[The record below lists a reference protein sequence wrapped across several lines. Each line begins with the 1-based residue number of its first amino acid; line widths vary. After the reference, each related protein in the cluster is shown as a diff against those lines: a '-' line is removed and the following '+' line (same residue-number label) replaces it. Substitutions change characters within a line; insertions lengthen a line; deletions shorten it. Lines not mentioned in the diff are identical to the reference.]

1 MFIPLFY
8 FFELLF
14 DLCYFCANFA
24 PALIIYL
31 IFMEKINVAVFVS
44 GSGSNFENLVDY
56 FRDSEVVNIAL
67 MVSNRA
73 DAYALVRAQRLKI
86 PSAILSK
93 SLLSDPSVVLPL
105 LRAYGIGMV
114 VLAGFL
120 PMVPD
125 YLINLF
131 PRRIINIHPA
141 LLPKF
146 GGKGMWGHHVHEAV
160 KAAGE
165 TQTGITVHYVSPV
178 CDGGEIIAQYSV
190 DLSPEDTVDDIAAK
204 GHELEMAYF
213 PQVVEKVAR
222 EICEKDSSLVHSR
235 QILLINDI
243 AGYGKVATAAMLP
256 ILSYMGLPV
265 YNLPTC
271 LVSNTLDYG
280 KFNLLDTTDYI
291 TGVFPVWKELGFSYD
306 AIATG
311 FIASSRQAQI
321 VSEYCL
327 EQAAL
332 GTLIFVDPIMGDEG
346 KLYNGVTPAT
356 IQSMLKMVSVAHLT
370 CPNYTEACYLT
381 GTPYREEGVTAEEA
395 RAMLES
401 LRALGC
407 KSVVVT
413 SMLVDGQH
421 CVAGYNHFN
430 DEYFSLDYTEIPVH
444 FPGTGDI
451 FSAVLFGHLLR
462 GELLVESTRKAMDVV
477 ARLIDLNKGNADKNR
492 GIPLERYLYLV

>member
-1 MFIPLFY
+1 
-8 FFELLF
+8 
-14 DLCYFCANFA
+14 
-24 PALIIYL
+24 
-31 IFMEKINVAVFVS
+31 MEKINVAVFVS
-44 GSGSNFENLVDY
+44 GSGSNFENLVEY
-56 FRDSEVVNIAL
+56 FRDSDVVNIAL

-86 PSAILSK
+86 PSAVVCK
-93 SLLSDPSVVLPL
+93 SQLADPSVVMPL
-105 LRAYGIGMV
+105 LRAYSIGMV

-125 YLINLF
+125 YLINMF
-131 PRRIINIHPA
+131 PRRILNIHPS

-160 KAAGE
+160 KASGE
-165 TQTGITVHYVSPV
+165 TRTGITVHYVSEV
-178 CDGGEIIAQYSV
+178 CDGGEIMAQFAV
-190 DLSPEDTVDDIAAK
+190 DLSPEDSADDIAAK
-204 GHELEMAYF
+204 VHELEMAHF
-213 PQVVEKVAR
+213 PHVVESVAR
-222 EICEKDSSLVHSR
+222 EVCKADAAVRHTK
-235 QILLINDI
+235 QILLINDM

-265 YNLPTC
+265 YNLPTA

-280 KFNLLDTTDYI
+280 KFNILDTTDYI
-291 TGVFPVWKELGFSYD
+291 KGVFPVWKQLGFSFD

-311 FIASSRQAQI
+311 FIASERQAEI

-327 EQAAL
+327 EQAAR
-332 GTLIFVDPIMGDEG
+332 GTLVFVDPIMGDEG
-346 KLYNGVTPAT
+346 KLYNGVTEVT
-356 IQSMLKMVSVAHLT
+356 IQSMRRMVSVAHLT

-381 GTPYREEGVTAEEA
+381 GTPYSVEGVTMAEA
-395 RAMLES
+395 RKLVDG

-407 KSVVVT
+407 KSAVVT

-421 CVAGYNHFN
+421 CVVGFNHFTG
-430 DEYFSLDYTEIPVH
+430 EYFTLEYTEIPVH

-462 GELLVESTRKAMDVV
+462 GDLLVGSTRRAMDVV
-477 ARLIDLNKGNADKNR
+477 ARLIEINKNNSDKNR
-492 GIPLERYLYLV
+492 GIPLERYLYLL